1 MSTPHQ
7 SEMPPPPA
15 PAAAA
20 TVASKQGDEFDP
32 ASIRL
37 RDNVVANVEVRVET
51 TTVPVRRPSKQSF
64 VRVHPGEGFAA
75 WFGVIQ
81 LDGEDETYLVPQA
94 LQGGL
99 AAEMK
104 IVRLYVGIDTSG
116 NVFLWPV
123 PQPNPERPS
132 DWHLSHHEIAQ
143 RARTDWVRLRSNK
156 ALGAYVAQVPVGDL
170 QEPKWPDDLCYADL
184 LRKAFRDRVIKDM
197 EHPVVKRLQGRS
209 Q

>member
-7 SEMPPPPA
+7 SEMSP

-20 TVASKQGDEFDP
+20 TGASKQPDEFDP

-37 RDNVVANVEVRVET
+37 RDNVAANIEVRTET
-51 TTVPVRRPSKQSF
+51 ITVPVRKPSKQSF
-64 VRVHPGEGFAA
+64 ARVYPNEGFAE

-81 LDGEDETYLVPQA
+81 LDGDDETYLVPPA
-94 LQGGL
+94 LQGAL

-104 IVRLYVGIDTSG
+104 VVRLYTAIDTQN

-143 RARTDWVRLRSNK
+143 RARTVWVRMRSNK
-156 ALGAYVAQVPVGDL
+156 ALGAYVAQIPEGSL
-170 QEPKWPDDLCYADL
+170 PEPKWPEDLSYADL
-184 LRKAFRDRVIKDM
+184 LRKAFKDRVIKDL

>member
-1 MSTPHQ
+1 MKSTNSQYEEQP
-7 SEMPPPPA
+7 SA
-15 PAAAA
+15 SIAAA
-20 TVASKQGDEFDP
+20 TGASKQGDEFDP

-37 RDNVVANVEVRVET
+37 RDNVVANIDVRTET
-51 TTVPVRRPSKQSF
+51 ITVPVRRPSKQSF
-64 VRVHPGEGFAA
+64 VRVYPEEGYAE

-81 LDGEDETYLVPQA
+81 LDGEDETYLVPEA
-94 LQGGL
+94 LQGEL

-104 IVRLYVGIDTSG
+104 RVRLYTAIDPQG

-143 RARTDWVRLRSNK
+143 RARRDWVRLRSNK
-156 ALGAYVAQVPVGDL
+156 TLGAYVAQVPMGNIE
-170 QEPKWPDDLCYADL
+170 EPKWPEGLHYGDL
-184 LRKAFRDRVIKDM
+184 LRKAFKDRVIKDL

-209 Q
+209 